1 MYPLKFALKITLIY
15 MLQAG
20 YGTFLATSLTLPL
33 QTKGLTQAYV
43 GLTGRKL
50 LHV

>member
-1 MYPLKFALKITLIY
+1 

-33 QTKGLTQAYV
+33 QTKGLTEAYV